1 MEVIKNSVKRILNTL
16 QITEEGLIESQVKKV
31 VNHYNDV
38 IQDAKDQKEDT
49 EKIYNRNLRNAEE
62 ELKALIEEEALAFDM
77 FDISRCK
84 KRDES
89 KAYVFDLDKQFDIA
103 INKVKAHKKAMAD
116 NKVAYETKIKQL
128 DEVIENAAYKLSRF
142 VSEEDKK

>member
-1 MEVIKNSVKRILNTL
+1 MEVIKSSVKRILNTL